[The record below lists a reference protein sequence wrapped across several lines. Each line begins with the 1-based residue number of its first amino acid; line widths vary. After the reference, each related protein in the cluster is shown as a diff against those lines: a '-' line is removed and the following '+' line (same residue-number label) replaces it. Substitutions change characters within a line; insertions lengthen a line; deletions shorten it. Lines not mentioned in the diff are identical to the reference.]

1 MSKISLMI
9 VDDHA
14 MIREGLA
21 TMLSSCEDIQI
32 VGSCE
37 DGEEANC
44 LACTI
49 NPDVILMDIKM
60 GATSGI
66 EAAKKIKEKRPDI
79 KIIFLTVF
87 EDAEFMR
94 QALQAGANGYIL
106 KHVSREKLI
115 DSIRRVYR
123 GEKIIDPKVINTI
136 VNDYIK
142 LSQMAG
148 VSEESKEQTI
158 QLTPREKEIFF
169 HLTKGMT
176 NKEISVATHLSVD
189 TIKTHLRNIFRKLN
203 VKNRSQAI
211 NQGAKYFNSFQFNY
225 DHDARRMN

>member
-1 MSKISLMI
+1 MSQISLMI
-9 VDDHA
+9 VDDHP

-21 TMLSSCEDIQI
+21 TMLGACEDISI
-32 VGSCE
+32 VGSCA
-37 DGEEANC
+37 DGEEANR
-44 LACTI
+44 LARMI
-49 NPDVILMDIKM
+49 NPDLILMDIKM
-60 GATSGI
+60 GATNGI
-66 EAAKKIKEKRPDI
+66 EAAKQIIKERPDI

-94 QALQAGANGYIL
+94 QALQAGAAGYIL

-115 DSIRRVYR
+115 DSIRRVHL
-123 GEKIIDPKVINTI
+123 GETIIDPAVFNTI

-142 LSQMAG
+142 LSQLAG
-148 VSEESKEQTI
+148 IPGETKEQPV
-158 QLTPREKEIFF
+158 QFTPREKEILF

-176 NKEISVATHLSVD
+176 NKEISVVTHLSVD

-211 NQGAKYFNSFQFNY
+211 NQGIKYCNSLPQ
-225 DHDARRMN
+225 D